1 MVRVFWTNYRA
12 YKSKTN
18 VILNLSHNSI
28 ENCPTRKL
36 IVAWREKLWADVVN
50 MKMIFHS
57 FSNATHFH
65 LKSLALSR
73 IKLYSK
79 TIIVF
84 LSLKLQLNFFSY
96 ASFFAEQLWRT
107 KCVIFTWCTGM
118 TQNWMTWEV
127 SVSKTCVGL
136 LTRDSSTSRQT
147 LMSRY
152 QAVDQK
158 WRWKETLA
166 KVGGSFNETVTI
178 VLWETITWIQLG
190 SISQSHTGFFFLFF
204 IKPLLAVGLA
214 ICRIFVVVNG
224 FRFQVVF
231 KRLRIVWVKFPVGYR
246 LSRVFSESFRFYM
259 GGFGFYAEG
268 FDGAFL
274 FFQFHLIFSAR
285 LTLLLSLSSFW
296 PRNPSRCRAKQ
307 SADFFFVSFLLIAG
321 QLWWKW

>member
-1 MVRVFWTNYRA
+1 MP
-12 YKSKTN
+12 
-18 VILNLSHNSI
+18 H
-28 ENCPTRKL
+28 
-36 IVAWREKLWADVVN
+36 
-50 MKMIFHS
+50 
-57 FSNATHFH
+57 
-65 LKSLALSR
+65 
-73 IKLYSK
+73 
-79 TIIVF
+79 
-84 LSLKLQLNFFSY
+84 
-96 ASFFAEQLWRT
+96 FFAEQLWRT

-127 SVSKTCVGL
+127 SVSKTCVRL

-190 SISQSHTGFFFLFF
+190 SISQSHTGFFFFF
-204 IKPLLAVGLA
+204 FFHKASSSSGFGHMRDFLWLLTGFDFKSFSKGLESSGW
-214 ICRIFVVVNG
+214 N
-224 FRFQVVF
+224 
-231 KRLRIVWVKFPVGYR
+231 VGYR

-296 PRNPSRCRAKQ
+296 PRNSSRCRAKQ

>member
-1 MVRVFWTNYRA
+1 
-12 YKSKTN
+12 
-18 VILNLSHNSI
+18 
-28 ENCPTRKL
+28 
-36 IVAWREKLWADVVN
+36 
-50 MKMIFHS
+50 
-57 FSNATHFH
+57 
-65 LKSLALSR
+65 
-73 IKLYSK
+73 
-79 TIIVF
+79 
-84 LSLKLQLNFFSY
+84 
-96 ASFFAEQLWRT
+96 
-107 KCVIFTWCTGM
+107 M

-127 SVSKTCVGL
+127 SVSKTCVRL

-178 VLWETITWIQLG
+178 VLRETITWIQLG
-190 SISQSHTGFFFLFF
+190 SISQSHTGFFFFFF

-214 ICRIFVVVNG
+214 ICGIFVVVNG

>member
-1 MVRVFWTNYRA
+1 
-12 YKSKTN
+12 
-18 VILNLSHNSI
+18 
-28 ENCPTRKL
+28 
-36 IVAWREKLWADVVN
+36 
-50 MKMIFHS
+50 
-57 FSNATHFH
+57 
-65 LKSLALSR
+65 
-73 IKLYSK
+73 
-79 TIIVF
+79 
-84 LSLKLQLNFFSY
+84 
-96 ASFFAEQLWRT
+96 
-107 KCVIFTWCTGM
+107 M

-127 SVSKTCVGL
+127 SVSKTCVRL

-190 SISQSHTGFFFLFF
+190 SISQSHTGFFFFF
-204 IKPLLAVGLA
+204 FHKASSSSGFGHMRDFLWLLTGFDFKSFSKGLESSGW
-214 ICRIFVVVNG
+214 N
-224 FRFQVVF
+224 
-231 KRLRIVWVKFPVGYR
+231 VGYR

-307 SADFFFVSFLLIAG
+307 SADFFCFVSFNRRPALMKVISVERCDLMKELVG
-321 QLWWKW
+321 KMFQWKIKDVIQKIDKKNSTNSIRNANNFHG

>member
-1 MVRVFWTNYRA
+1 
-12 YKSKTN
+12 
-18 VILNLSHNSI
+18 
-28 ENCPTRKL
+28 
-36 IVAWREKLWADVVN
+36 
-50 MKMIFHS
+50 
-57 FSNATHFH
+57 
-65 LKSLALSR
+65 
-73 IKLYSK
+73 
-79 TIIVF
+79 
-84 LSLKLQLNFFSY
+84 
-96 ASFFAEQLWRT
+96 
-107 KCVIFTWCTGM
+107 M

-127 SVSKTCVGL
+127 SVSKTCVRL

-190 SISQSHTGFFFLFF
+190 SISQSHTGFFFFF
-204 IKPLLAVGLA
+204 FFHKASSSSGFGHMRDFLWLLTGFDFKSFSKGLESSGW
-214 ICRIFVVVNG
+214 N
-224 FRFQVVF
+224 
-231 KRLRIVWVKFPVGYR
+231 VGYR

-296 PRNPSRCRAKQ
+296 PRNSSRCRAKQ
-307 SADFFFVSFLLIAG
+307 SADFFLFRFF
-321 QLWWKW
+321 

>member
-1 MVRVFWTNYRA
+1 MVRVLWTNYRA
-12 YKSKTN
+12 YKNKTN
-18 VILNLSHNSI
+18 VILNLFHNSI

-36 IVAWREKLWADVVN
+36 IVARREKLWADVVN

-57 FSNATHFH
+57 FSNATRFH

-79 TIIVF
+79 TIVVF

-96 ASFFAEQLWRT
+96 TSFFAEQLWRT
-107 KCVIFTWCTGM
+107 KCVIFTWCSGM

-127 SVSKTCVGL
+127 TVSKTCVGL

-178 VLWETITWIQLG
+178 VLWKTITWIQLG
-190 SISQSHTGFFFLFF
+190 SISQSHTGFFSFF
-204 IKPLLAVGLA
+204 HEA
-214 ICRIFVVVNG
+214 
-224 FRFQVVF
+224 
-231 KRLRIVWVKFPVGYR
+231 
-246 LSRVFSESFRFYM
+246 SSSS
-259 GGFGFYAEG
+259 GFG
-268 FDGAFL
+268 
-274 FFQFHLIFSAR
+274 HMR
-285 LTLLLSLSSFW
+285 
-296 PRNPSRCRAKQ
+296 
-307 SADFFFVSFLLIAG
+307 DFCG
-321 QLWWKW
+321 C

>member
-1 MVRVFWTNYRA
+1 
-12 YKSKTN
+12 
-18 VILNLSHNSI
+18 
-28 ENCPTRKL
+28 
-36 IVAWREKLWADVVN
+36 
-50 MKMIFHS
+50 
-57 FSNATHFH
+57 
-65 LKSLALSR
+65 
-73 IKLYSK
+73 
-79 TIIVF
+79 
-84 LSLKLQLNFFSY
+84 
-96 ASFFAEQLWRT
+96 
-107 KCVIFTWCTGM
+107 M

-127 SVSKTCVGL
+127 SVSKTCVRL

-204 IKPLLAVGLA
+204 IKPLLAVGFA
-214 ICRIFVVVNG
+214 ICGIFVVVKG

-296 PRNPSRCRAKQ
+296 PRNSSRCRAKQ

>member
-1 MVRVFWTNYRA
+1 MSLRLYVSECGA
-12 YKSKTN
+12 
-18 VILNLSHNSI
+18 I
-28 ENCPTRKL
+28 
-36 IVAWREKLWADVVN
+36 N

-79 TIIVF
+79 TIVVF

-147 LMSRY
+147 LMSLY

-190 SISQSHTGFFFLFF
+190 SISQSHTGFF
-204 IKPLLAVGLA
+204 
-214 ICRIFVVVNG
+214 
-224 FRFQVVF
+224 
-231 KRLRIVWVKFPVGYR
+231 
-246 LSRVFSESFRFYM
+246 SFGHMR
-259 GGFGFYAEG
+259 
-268 FDGAFL
+268 
-274 FFQFHLIFSAR
+274 
-285 LTLLLSLSSFW
+285 
-296 PRNPSRCRAKQ
+296 
-307 SADFFFVSFLLIAG
+307 DFCG
-321 QLWWKW
+321 C